1 MEIRNDELYDD
12 LDDLDNMSLE
22 EPVNKPSQV
31 DPEPEP
37 EPDLDLGP
45 TGEDGGNQDD
55 DFITTLL
62 KSRGIYDK
70 SKIKFEDGEGSV
82 AEYNWDDL
90 SNDEKL
96 NIVYS
101 SQQDPDTDLDD
112 AEAQLINAIRQSG
125 LTPAEYLE
133 HLQEEGVNSYIQNN
147 QDAGYQYQ
155 VDQYSDDELFI
166 FDFMSRMRDVT
177 DEEAQDALEKAKS
190 NETLYAKQVAALRNE
205 YKAIED
211 GNNRQAQFELE
222 EQERERYN
230 QFAEQVAD
238 QIGDFNEF
246 SGYDLNLSDED
257 RDDLYEFITGVDGA
271 GNNYFAKALSDPQ
284 ILVQTAWLALNG
296 KQMMEDITNYFQNE
310 IKQVRKESYE
320 KGLEDAKNGKKK
332 APVVFKD
339 KQPGAA
345 DDVYDDLDNF

>member
-1 MEIRNDELYDD
+1 MEIGNDGVELYDD
-12 LDDLDNMSLE
+12 LDDIGLE
-22 EPVNKPSQV
+22 EPVDEPSQI
-31 DPEPEP
+31 DSEPEP
-37 EPDLDLGP
+37 GLDPDPDEG
-45 TGEDGGNQDD
+45 GGGNQDD

-70 SKIKFEDGEGSV
+70 SKIKFEDEEGSIV
-82 AEYNWDDL
+82 EYNWDNL

-101 SQQDPDTDLDD
+101 SEQDPDTDLDD
-112 AEAQLINAIRQSG
+112 AEAQLINTIRQSG

-166 FDFMSRMRDVT
+166 FDFMSRMGDVT
-177 DEEAQDALEKAKS
+177 DEEAQEALEKAKS

-211 GNNRQAQFELE
+211 ENNRQTQFELE

-230 QFAEQVAD
+230 QFADQVAD

-257 RDDLYEFITGVDGA
+257 RDDLYEFITGADGA
-271 GNNYFAKALSDPQ
+271 GNNHFAKALSDPQ
-284 ILVQTAWLALNG
+284 ILVQTAWFALNG

>member
-1 MEIRNDELYDD
+1 MEIGNDDVEPYDD
-12 LDDLDNMSLE
+12 LDDIGLE
-22 EPVNKPSQV
+22 EPDNEPSQT

-37 EPDLDLGP
+37 GLDPSPAG
-45 TGEDGGNQDD
+45 GDGDNQDD

-70 SKIKFEDGEGSV
+70 SKIKFEDEEGSV
-82 AEYNWDDL
+82 VEYNWDDL

-101 SQQDPDTDLDD
+101 SEQDPDTDLDD

-166 FDFMSRMRDVT
+166 FDFMSRMGDVT

-211 GNNRQAQFELE
+211 ENNRQAQFELE

-257 RDDLYEFITGVDGA
+257 RDDLYEFITGADGA
-271 GNNYFAKALSDPQ
+271 GNNHFAKALSDPQ
-284 ILVQTAWLALNG
+284 ILVQTAWFALNG

>member
-1 MEIRNDELYDD
+1 MEIGNDGVELYDD
-12 LDDLDNMSLE
+12 LDDIGLE
-22 EPVNKPSQV
+22 EPDNEPSQT

-37 EPDLDLGP
+37 GLDPSPAEG
-45 TGEDGGNQDD
+45 DGDNQDD

-70 SKIKFEDGEGSV
+70 SKIKFEDEEGSV
-82 AEYNWDDL
+82 VEYNWDDL

-101 SQQDPDTDLDD
+101 SEQDPDTDLDD

-155 VDQYSDDELFI
+155 IDQYSDDELFI
-166 FDFMSRMRDVT
+166 FDFMSRMGDVT

-211 GNNRQAQFELE
+211 ENNRQAQFELE

-257 RDDLYEFITGVDGA
+257 RDDLYEFITGADGA
-271 GNNYFAKALSDPQ
+271 GNNHFAKALSDPQ
-284 ILVQTAWLALNG
+284 ILVQTAWFALNG

>member
-1 MEIRNDELYDD
+1 MEIGNDGVELYDD
-12 LDDLDNMSLE
+12 LDDIGLE
-22 EPVNKPSQV
+22 EPSNEPLQI

-37 EPDLDLGP
+37 GLNPSPAEG
-45 TGEDGGNQDD
+45 DGDNQDD

-70 SKIKFEDGEGSV
+70 SKIKFEDEEGSV
-82 AEYNWDDL
+82 VEYNWDDL

-101 SQQDPDTDLDD
+101 SEQDPDTDLDD

-166 FDFMSRMRDVT
+166 FDFMSRMGDVT

-211 GNNRQAQFELE
+211 ENNRQAQFELE

-257 RDDLYEFITGVDGA
+257 RDDLYEFITGADGA
-271 GNNYFAKALSDPQ
+271 GNNHFAKALSDPQ
-284 ILVQTAWLALNG
+284 ILVQTAWFALNG

>member
-1 MEIRNDELYDD
+1 MEIGNDGVELYDD
-12 LDDLDNMSLE
+12 LDDIGLE
-22 EPVNKPSQV
+22 EPDNEPSQT

-37 EPDLDLGP
+37 GLDPSPAG
-45 TGEDGGNQDD
+45 GDGDNQDD

-70 SKIKFEDGEGSV
+70 SKIKFEDEEGSV
-82 AEYNWDDL
+82 VEYNWDDL

-101 SQQDPDTDLDD
+101 SEQDPDTDLDD

-166 FDFMSRMRDVT
+166 FDFMSRMGDVT

-211 GNNRQAQFELE
+211 ENNRQAQFELE

-257 RDDLYEFITGVDGA
+257 RDDLYEFITGADGA
-271 GNNYFAKALSDPQ
+271 GNNHFAKALSDPQ
-284 ILVQTAWLALNG
+284 ILVQTAWFALNG

>member
-1 MEIRNDELYDD
+1 MEIGNDGVELYDD
-12 LDDLDNMSLE
+12 LDDIGLE
-22 EPVNKPSQV
+22 EPSNEPLQT

-37 EPDLDLGP
+37 GLDPSPAG
-45 TGEDGGNQDD
+45 GDGDNQDD

-70 SKIKFEDGEGSV
+70 SKIKFEDEEGSV
-82 AEYNWDDL
+82 VEYNWDNL

-101 SQQDPDTDLDD
+101 SEQDPDTDLDD

-166 FDFMSRMRDVT
+166 FDFISRMGDVT

-211 GNNRQAQFELE
+211 ENNRQAQFELE

-230 QFAEQVAD
+230 QFAEQIAD

-257 RDDLYEFITGVDGA
+257 RDDLYEFITGADGA
-271 GNNYFAKALSDPQ
+271 GNNHFAKALSDPQ
-284 ILVQTAWLALNG
+284 ILVQTAWFALNG